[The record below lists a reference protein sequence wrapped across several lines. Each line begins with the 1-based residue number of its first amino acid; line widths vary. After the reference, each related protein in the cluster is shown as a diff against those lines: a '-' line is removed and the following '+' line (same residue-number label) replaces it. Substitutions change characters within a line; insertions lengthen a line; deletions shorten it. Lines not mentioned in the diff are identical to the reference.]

1 MVYDKTDHH
10 NTLFDSYNI
19 KLASTKI
26 KMITLENAA
35 NTYSV
40 FNGVKFNTSNEHDKY
55 LLYCQFVTYVC
66 YGYSIA
72 PITDY
77 SNNVVYQE
85 LPNEKDYFTISD
97 RKLYVNLRRSN
108 GCTGKLE
115 MISRYQSDLILTIT
129 LKQAAAKK
137 MRLGV
142 TGYYQGKYLY
152 TLSRSELILTYKE

>member
-1 MVYDKTDHH
+1 
-10 NTLFDSYNI
+10 
-19 KLASTKI
+19 
-26 KMITLENAA
+26 MITLENAA

-137 MRLGV
+137 MKLGV
-142 TGYYQGKYLY
+142 SGYYQGKYFH
-152 TLSRSELILTYKE
+152 TLSRSELIFTYKE